1 LRNRGPLYR
10 LRLYRGSRLKPGPLR
25 GGFTRGLTHLQRL
38 GASARRNDLG
48 WPSWFVR
55 SPYKVGRGMYKLPSI
70 DGVLEIENAVSTATE
85 ISEES
90 NMVSLATNS
99 SAAMKTEEVSMAS
112 NVIEFPKNV
121 TESYVPAKVSNYVKF
136 GHYGDVKTIKKSGQ
150 FYPVFITGLSGN
162 GKTMMIEQ
170 VHADLKKELFRVNI
184 TIETDEDD
192 LIGHYA
198 LIDGKTVW
206 QDGPVVM
213 AMERG
218 ATLLLDEVDLASNKI
233 MCLQPVLEGNPLL
246 IKKEGRIVRPKAGFS
261 VMATANTKGKG
272 SEDGRFIGT
281 NILNEAFLERFPI
294 TVEQEYPSVSV
305 ERKIINKLM
314 FSLGCLDEEF
324 SGKLVDW
331 ADLIRKTFY
340 DGGCDEIIATRR
352 LVHIVHAFS
361 IFKDRMKAIAMCVA
375 RFDDQTKETFMDLYS
390 KLDEKVSMP
399 SDETEEGED
408 SESTEKEEEEDF
420 KPW

>member
-1 LRNRGPLYR
+1 MSNLTDKRTEIVKGLEKVFPDREVTMKQLMEWAEGEGLSKYAPSFIWKSENKVRRGVFRIPEIN
-10 LRLYRGSRLKPGPLR
+10 GNVATDAKV
-25 GGFTRGLTHLQRL
+25 
-38 GASARRNDLG
+38 A
-48 WPSWFVR
+48 FV
-55 SPYKVGRGMYKLPSI
+55 PM
-70 DGVLEIENAVSTATE
+70 ATE
-85 ISEES
+85 EKKE
-90 NMVSLATNS
+90 VALAT
-99 SAAMKTEEVSMAS
+99 
-112 NVIEFPKNV
+112 NVIEFPKNE
-121 TESYVPAKVSNYVKF
+121 TESYVPTKVGNYVKF

-170 VHADLKKELFRVNI
+170 VHAELKKELFRVNI

-206 QDGPVVM
+206 QDGPVVL

-218 ATLLLDEVDLASNKI
+218 GTLLLDEVDLASNKI

-246 IKKEGRIVRPKAGFS
+246 IKKEGRIVRPKTGFT

-294 TVEQEYPSVSV
+294 TVEQEYPSVTV
-305 ERKIINKLM
+305 EKKIINKLM
-314 FSLGCLDEEF
+314 TSLNCLDEEF
-324 SGKLVDW
+324 SAKLVDW

-340 DGGCDEIIATRR
+340 DGGVDEIIATRR

-375 RFDDQTKETFMDLYS
+375 RFDDQTKDTFMDLYS
-390 KLDEKVSMP
+390 KLDDKVSMP
-399 SDETEEGED
+399 SDEEENEI
-408 SESTEKEEEEDF
+408 SESTETEEEKEDF
-420 KPW
+420 SPF

>member
-1 LRNRGPLYR
+1 MLFAVPYINIAILILLVVYIFFNSINQ
-10 LRLYRGSRLKPGPLR
+10 LSVTVFSVTADVYSSVATLSV
-25 GGFTRGLTHLQRL
+25 
-38 GASARRNDLG
+38 AS
-48 WPSWFVR
+48 PVVEE
-55 SPYKVGRGMYKLPSI
+55 KKE
-70 DGVLEIENAVSTATE
+70 VL
-85 ISEES
+85 
-90 NMVSLATNS
+90 L
-99 SAAMKTEEVSMAS
+99 AS

-121 TESYVPAKVSNYVKF
+121 TETYVPTKVSNYVKF
-136 GHYGDVKTIKKSGQ
+136 GHYNDVKTIKKSGL

-198 LIDGKTVW
+198 LVDGRTVW
-206 QDGPVVM
+206 QDGPVVL

-218 ATLLLDEVDLASNKI
+218 GTLLLDEVDLASNKI

-246 IKKEGRIVRPKAGFS
+246 IKKEGRIVRPVAGFT

-281 NILNEAFLERFPI
+281 NILNEAFLERFPV
-294 TVEQEYPSVSV
+294 TVEQEYPTIAV
-305 ERKIINKLM
+305 EKKIIIKLM
-314 FSLGCLDEEF
+314 ETLNVLDEEYAT
-324 SGKLVDW
+324 KLVDW

-340 DGGCDEIIATRR
+340 DGGVDELIATRR
-352 LVHIVHAFS
+352 LVHIIHAYA
-361 IFKDRMKAIAMCVA
+361 IFKDRMKAISMCVA

-390 KLDEKVSMP
+390 KLDDTVSM
-399 SDETEEGED
+399 STDEETET
-408 SESTEKEEEEDF
+408 SESTEEEKSEDLRPF
-420 KPW
+420 

>member
-1 LRNRGPLYR
+1 MSNL
-10 LRLYRGSRLKPGPLR
+10 SEKQ
-25 GGFTRGLTHLQRL
+25 TEIVRGLEKGFPDREVTMKQLMEWAENEGFSKYAPSFIWKSGNKVRRGVFRIPEI
-38 GASARRNDLG
+38 GANVADAKVA
-48 WPSWFVR
+48 FV
-55 SPYKVGRGMYKLPSI
+55 PM
-70 DGVLEIENAVSTATE
+70 ATE
-85 ISEES
+85 EKKE
-90 NMVSLATNS
+90 VALAT
-99 SAAMKTEEVSMAS
+99 
-112 NVIEFPKNV
+112 NVIEFPKNE
-121 TESYVPAKVSNYVKF
+121 TESYVPAKVGNYVKF
-136 GHYGDVKTIKKSGQ
+136 GHYADVKTIKKSGQ

-246 IKKEGRIVRPKAGFS
+246 IKKEGRIVRPKTGFT

-305 ERKIINKLM
+305 EKKIINKLM
-314 FSLGCLDEEF
+314 SSLNCLDEEF

-340 DGGCDEIIATRR
+340 DGGVDEIIATRR

-375 RFDDQTKETFMDLYS
+375 RFDDQTKDTFMDLYS
-390 KLDEKVSMP
+390 KLDDKVSMP
-399 SDETEEGED
+399 SDETEAEEAHRMLDEED
-408 SESTEKEEEEDF
+408 EDF
-420 KPW
+420 KPF

>member
-1 LRNRGPLYR
+1 MMNVNMTDKQVESMSAFRSFV
-10 LRLYRGSRLKPGPLR
+10 GSDT
-25 GGFTRGLTHLQRL
+25 FTRQDYENFKSKAKDSGIILPRFLI
-38 GASARRNDLG
+38 RNNF
-48 WPSWFVR
+48 SE
-55 SPYKVGRGMYKLPSI
+55 KVGRGEWKFPEVNGTSS
-70 DGVLEIENAVSTATE
+70 VSTVVEDAT
-85 ISEES
+85 
-90 NMVSLATNS
+90 VSLATHATAARVE
-99 SAAMKTEEVSMAS
+99 SAEMVT
-112 NVIEFPKNV
+112 NVIEFPKNAS
-121 TESYVPAKVSNYVKF
+121 ESYVPSKVNGYVKF
-136 GHYGDVKTIKKSGQ
+136 GHYNDVKTIKKSGN
-150 FYPVFITGLSGN
+150 FYPIFITGLSGN

-170 VHADLKKELFRVNI
+170 IHAELKKELFRVNI

-198 LIDGKTVW
+198 LVDGRTVW
-206 QDGPVVM
+206 QDGPVTM

-246 IKKEGRIVRPKAGFS
+246 IKKEGRIVRPKAGFT

-294 TVEQEYPSVSV
+294 TMEQEYPSISV
-305 ERKIINKLM
+305 EKKIVTKLM
-314 FSLGCLDEEF
+314 TNLGCLDEEYA
-324 SGKLVDW
+324 GKLVDW

-340 DGGCDEIIATRR
+340 DGGVDEIIATRR

-361 IFKDRMKAIAMCVA
+361 IFKDRMKAIGMCVA

-399 SDETEEGED
+399 SDD
-408 SESTEKEEEEDF
+408 EEETVLDTAEEVEEETHQPF
-420 KPW
+420 

>member
-1 LRNRGPLYR
+1 MMNVKMTPARKNFVELAQTEFGEGGVL
-10 LRLYRGSRLKPGPLR
+10 SRSDVFKLSKE
-25 GGFTRGLTHLQRL
+25 TH
-38 GASARRNDLG
+38 NIG
-48 WPSWFVR
+48 WPSWFLR
-55 SPYKVGRGMYKLPSI
+55 SPYKIGKGMFKLPSP
-70 DGVLEIENAVSTATE
+70 DGILDIEDTSE

-90 NMVSLATNS
+90 SIVSLATNS
-99 SAAMKTEEVSMAS
+99 TAAMKTEEVSMAT
-112 NVIEFPKNV
+112 NVIEFPK
-121 TESYVPAKVSNYVKF
+121 TDKESYVPSRVREYVKF

-170 VHADLKKELFRVNI
+170 VHAELKKELFRVNI

-198 LIDGKTVW
+198 LVDGKTVW
-206 QDGPVVM
+206 QDGPVTM

-246 IKKEGRIVRPKAGFS
+246 IKKEGRIVRPKEGFT

-305 ERKIINKLM
+305 ERKIIIKLM
-314 FSLGCLDEEF
+314 ESLGCEDSEF
-324 SGKLVDW
+324 AGKLVDW

-340 DGGCDEIIATRR
+340 DGGVDEIIATRR
-352 LVHIVHAFS
+352 LVHIVQAFS
-361 IFKDRMKAIAMCVA
+361 IFNDRMKSIAMCVA
-375 RFDDQTKETFMDLYS
+375 RFDDQTKDTFMDLYS
-390 KLDEKVSMP
+390 KLDDKVSMP
-399 SDETEEGED
+399 SEEGES
-408 SESTEKEEEEDF
+408 SESTEEEKEEDLRPF
-420 KPW
+420 

>member
-1 LRNRGPLYR
+1 MSNLTEKR
-10 LRLYRGSRLKPGPLR
+10 
-25 GGFTRGLTHLQRL
+25 TEIVRGLEKVFPDREVTMKQLMEWAEGEGL
-38 GASARRNDLG
+38 SKYAPSFIWKSENKVRRGVFRIPEIGVNVATDAKVA
-48 WPSWFVR
+48 FV
-55 SPYKVGRGMYKLPSI
+55 PM
-70 DGVLEIENAVSTATE
+70 ATE
-85 ISEES
+85 EKKE
-90 NMVSLATNS
+90 VALAT
-99 SAAMKTEEVSMAS
+99 
-112 NVIEFPKNV
+112 NVIEFPKNE
-121 TESYVPAKVSNYVKF
+121 TESYVPAKVGNYVKF
-136 GHYGDVKTIKKSGQ
+136 GHYNDVKTIKKSGQ
-150 FYPVFITGLSGN
+150 FYPIFITGLSGN

-206 QDGPVVM
+206 QDGPVVL

-246 IKKEGRIVRPKAGFS
+246 IKKEGRIVRPKTGFT
-261 VMATANTKGKG
+261 VMATSNTKGKG

-294 TVEQEYPSVSV
+294 TVEQEYPSVGV
-305 ERKIINKLM
+305 EKKIINKLM
-314 FSLGCLDEEF
+314 SSLGCLDEEYA
-324 SGKLVDW
+324 GKLVDW

-340 DGGCDEIIATRR
+340 DGGVDEIIATRR
-352 LVHIVHAFS
+352 LVHIIHAFS

-390 KLDEKVSMP
+390 KLDDKVSIP
-399 SDETEEGED
+399 SDETEEGEF
-408 SESTEKEEEEDF
+408 SETTEEAEETNQPF
-420 KPW
+420 

>member
-1 LRNRGPLYR
+1 MSNLSEKQTEIVKGLEKGFPDREVTMKQLMEWAENEGFSKYAPSFIWKSGNKIRRGVFRIPEI
-10 LRLYRGSRLKPGPLR
+10 
-25 GGFTRGLTHLQRL
+25 
-38 GASARRNDLG
+38 GANVADAKVA
-48 WPSWFVR
+48 FV
-55 SPYKVGRGMYKLPSI
+55 PM
-70 DGVLEIENAVSTATE
+70 ATE
-85 ISEES
+85 EEKE
-90 NMVSLATNS
+90 VSLAT
-99 SAAMKTEEVSMAS
+99 

-121 TESYVPAKVSNYVKF
+121 TESYVPAKVGNYVKF
-136 GHYGDVKTIKKSGQ
+136 GHYNDVKTIKKSGQ

-294 TVEQEYPSVSV
+294 TVEQEYPSIGV
-305 ERKIINKLM
+305 EKKIINKLM

-399 SDETEEGED
+399 SDETEESEE
-408 SESTEKEEEEDF
+408 SESTETEEENEDF

>member
-1 LRNRGPLYR
+1 MMNVNMTPAKKKFVEVAQAEFGE
-10 LRLYRGSRLKPGPLR
+10 
-25 GGFTRGLTHLQRL
+25 
-38 GASARRNDLG
+38 GAVLSKEQVVDVKEKNSLG

-55 SPYKVGRGMYKLPSI
+55 SPYKVARGMYKLPTMDGNLDIDVSI
-70 DGVLEIENAVSTATE
+70 PAVSESVVAEDAT
-85 ISEES
+85 
-90 NMVSLATNS
+90 VSLATHATAARVE
-99 SAAMKTEEVSMAS
+99 SAEMVT
-112 NVIEFPKNV
+112 NVIEFPKNAS
-121 TESYVPAKVSNYVKF
+121 ESYVPSKVDGYVKF
-136 GHYGDVKTIKKSGQ
+136 GHYSDVKTIKKSGN
-150 FYPVFITGLSGN
+150 FYPIFITGLSGN

-170 VHADLKKELFRVNI
+170 IHAELKKELFRVNI

-198 LIDGKTVW
+198 LVDGRTVW
-206 QDGPVVM
+206 QDGPVTM

-246 IKKEGRIVRPKAGFS
+246 IKKEGRIVRPKAGFT

-272 SEDGRFIGT
+272 AEDGRFIGT

-294 TVEQEYPSVSV
+294 TMEQEYPSISV
-305 ERKIINKLM
+305 EKKIVTKLM
-314 FSLGCLDEEF
+314 TNLGCLDEEYA
-324 SGKLVDW
+324 GKLVDW

-340 DGGCDEIIATRR
+340 DGGVDEIIATRR

-399 SDETEEGED
+399 TDG
-408 SESTEKEEEEDF
+408 EEETVLDTAEEVEETHQPF
-420 KPW
+420 

>member
-1 LRNRGPLYR
+1 MNLNEKQEKSLDAFRSFVGTETFTRADYTEFKTRAKELDVILPRFLLRNNMCEKIDRGEYR
-10 LRLYRGSRLKPGPLR
+10 FPSVN
-25 GGFTRGLTHLQRL
+25 
-38 GASARRNDLG
+38 GATS
-48 WPSWFVR
+48 
-55 SPYKVGRGMYKLPSI
+55 
-70 DGVLEIENAVSTATE
+70 VSTEDAN
-85 ISEES
+85 IA
-90 NMVSLATNS
+90 SLATNV
-99 SAAMKTEEVSMAS
+99 SAARTETAEMVS
-112 NVIEFPKNV
+112 NVVEFPRN
-121 TESYVPAKVSNYVKF
+121 TESYVPSKVNGYVKF
-136 GHYGDVKTIKKSGQ
+136 GHYADVKTIKKSGN
-150 FYPVFITGLSGN
+150 FYPIFITGLSGN

-170 VHADLKKELFRVNI
+170 VHAELKKELFRVNI

-198 LIDGKTVW
+198 LVDGRTVW
-206 QDGPVVM
+206 QDGPVTL

-246 IKKEGRIVRPKAGFS
+246 IKKEGRVVRPKSGFT

-294 TVEQEYPSVSV
+294 TLEQEYPSMSV
-305 ERKIINKLM
+305 EKKIVTKLM
-314 FSLGCLDEEF
+314 TNLGCLDEEYA
-324 SGKLVDW
+324 GKLVDW

-340 DGGCDEIIATRR
+340 DGGVDEIIATRR
-352 LVHIVHAFS
+352 LVHIIHAFS

-375 RFDDQTKETFMDLYS
+375 RFDDQTKDTFMDLYS

-399 SDETEEGED
+399 SEETEI
-408 SESTEKEEEEDF
+408 SESTETEEKEEDF
-420 KPW
+420 SPF

>member
-1 LRNRGPLYR
+1 MSNLTEKR
-10 LRLYRGSRLKPGPLR
+10 
-25 GGFTRGLTHLQRL
+25 TEIVRGLEKVFPDREVTMKQLMEWAEGEGL
-38 GASARRNDLG
+38 SKYAPSFIWKSENKVRRGVFRIPEINGNVATDTKVA
-48 WPSWFVR
+48 FV
-55 SPYKVGRGMYKLPSI
+55 PM
-70 DGVLEIENAVSTATE
+70 ATE
-85 ISEES
+85 EEKE
-90 NMVSLATNS
+90 VSLAT
-99 SAAMKTEEVSMAS
+99 
-112 NVIEFPKNV
+112 NVIEFPKNEM
-121 TESYVPAKVSNYVKF
+121 ESYVPAKVSNYVKF
-136 GHYGDVKTIKKSGQ
+136 GHYSDVKTIKKSGQ
-150 FYPVFITGLSGN
+150 FYPIFITGLSGN

-170 VHADLKKELFRVNI
+170 VHAELKKELFRVNI

-206 QDGPVVM
+206 QDGPVVL

-218 ATLLLDEVDLASNKI
+218 GTLLLDEVDLASNKI

-246 IKKEGRIVRPKAGFS
+246 IKKEGRIVRPKAGFT

-294 TVEQEYPSVSV
+294 TVEQEYPSVTV
-305 ERKIINKLM
+305 EKKIINKLM
-314 FSLGCLDEEF
+314 TSLNCLDEEF

-340 DGGCDEIIATRR
+340 DGGVDEIIATRR

-390 KLDEKVSMP
+390 KLDDKVSMP
-399 SDETEEGED
+399 SDEEGETVL
-408 SESTEKEEEEDF
+408 ETAEAVEEEENF
-420 KPW
+420 KPF

>member
-1 LRNRGPLYR
+1 MSNLSEKQTESMNAFRSFVGSDSFTRSDYSDFKSRAKELDVILPRFLLRNNICEKVDRGEYR
-10 LRLYRGSRLKPGPLR
+10 FPTVNGTS
-25 GGFTRGLTHLQRL
+25 TETVNT
-38 GASARRNDLG
+38 SN
-48 WPSWFVR
+48 V
-55 SPYKVGRGMYKLPSI
+55 
-70 DGVLEIENAVSTATE
+70 VS
-85 ISEES
+85 SEKMED
-90 NMVSLATNS
+90 VSL
-99 SAAMKTEEVSMAS
+99 AS
-112 NVIEFPKNV
+112 NVIEFPKNEM
-121 TESYVPAKVSNYVKF
+121 ESYVPAKVGNYVKF

-246 IKKEGRIVRPKAGFS
+246 IKKEGRIVRPKTGFT

-305 ERKIINKLM
+305 EKKIINKLM

-340 DGGCDEIIATRR
+340 DGGVDEIIATRR

-375 RFDDQTKETFMDLYS
+375 RFDDQTKDTFMDLYS

-399 SDETEEGED
+399 SDETEESET
-408 SESTEKEEEEDF
+408 SESTETEEENEDF
-420 KPW
+420 KPF

>member
-1 LRNRGPLYR
+1 MMNVNMTPARKNFVEMAQSEFGE
-10 LRLYRGSRLKPGPLR
+10 
-25 GGFTRGLTHLQRL
+25 
-38 GASARRNDLG
+38 GAILSKTDVREFKEKHNLG

-55 SPYKVGRGMYKLPSI
+55 SPFKVDRGMYKLPTM
-70 DGVLEIENAVSTATE
+70 DGNLEVEASTIPVETTVAENTT
-85 ISEES
+85 
-90 NMVSLATNS
+90 VSLATHATAARVE
-99 SAAMKTEEVSMAS
+99 SAEMVT
-112 NVIEFPKNV
+112 NVIEFPKNAS
-121 TESYVPAKVSNYVKF
+121 ESYVPSKVDGYVKF
-136 GHYGDVKTIKKSGQ
+136 GHYNDVKTIKKSGN
-150 FYPVFITGLSGN
+150 FYPIFITGLSGN

-170 VHADLKKELFRVNI
+170 VHAELKKELFRVNI

-198 LIDGKTVW
+198 LVDGRTVW
-206 QDGPVVM
+206 QDGPVTM

-246 IKKEGRIVRPKAGFS
+246 IKKEGRIVRPKEGFT

-294 TVEQEYPSVSV
+294 TMEQEYPSISV
-305 ERKIINKLM
+305 EKKIVTKLM
-314 FSLGCLDEEF
+314 TSLGCLDEEYA
-324 SGKLVDW
+324 GKLVDW

-340 DGGCDEIIATRR
+340 DGGVDEIIATRR

-399 SDETEEGED
+399 SDD
-408 SESTEKEEEEDF
+408 EEETVLDTAEEVEETHQPF
-420 KPW
+420 